1 VNERHNTHHLSRVC
15 FVLTLVSACMLLLT
29 GCLDGTSEPAGSATP
44 APTSP
49 PAGSIGEEP
58 LYDLRDLAITPDGT
72 VWAATG
78 EGLLRLNGEVWE
90 RVLEGKEANA
100 LAVAPDGSLW
110 VGVGGQVQR
119 FDGASWETVFPCGE
133 YLPRGKVL
141 DIGFTPDGAGWV
153 ANGFGL
159 ASFDG
164 QGWTTHDGLINSL
177 LVAPDGALW
186 MNGWEGTQGSFY
198 VARFDGEKW
207 TTLKGADS
215 FPGGFLAGAVTPDG
229 LLWGTVREGRL
240 ASFDGQSWGDER
252 SWTLYSRADGLA
264 LDEVLTMAVSPDGAL
279 WVGTANGA
287 ARFDGAWVAYATG
300 HAVRAIAFGPEGE
313 VWLDTAVVHQPG
325 AE

>member
-1 VNERHNTHHLSRVC
+1 VNRRHNTQHLSRAC
-15 FVLTLVSACMLLLT
+15 FVLTLVSACMLLLF
-29 GCLDGTSEPAGSATP
+29 GCLDGPSEPAGTATP
-44 APTSP
+44 APASSP
-49 PAGSIGEEP
+49 PGSTGEERFC
-58 LYDLRDLAITPDGT
+58 DLRDLAVTPDGT

-78 EGLLRLNGEVWE
+78 DGLLRLQGEGWE
-90 RVLEGKEANA
+90 SVLEDTRVNA
-100 LAVAPDGSLW
+100 LAVAPDASLW

-164 QGWTTHDGLINSL
+164 QEWTTHEGLINSL
-177 LVAPDGALW
+177 VVAPDGALW
-186 MNGWEGTQGSFY
+186 MNGWEGTQGSFF

-215 FPGGFLAGAVTPDG
+215 FPGGFLLGAVTPDG
-229 LLWGTVREGRL
+229 LLWGTVPDARL
-240 ASFDGQSWGDER
+240 ASFDGRSWEDET
-252 SWTLYSRADGLA
+252 SWTLYSGADGLP
-264 LDEVLTMAVSPDGAL
+264 LDEVLTMAVAHDGAL
-279 WVGTANGA
+279 WVGTTSGA
-287 ARFDGAWVAYATG
+287 ARFDGTWTPYALG
-300 HAVRAIAFGPEGE
+300 HAVRAIAFGPQGE
-313 VWLDTAVVHQPG
+313 VWLDTTVLHPDG